1 LNETYQEYINRVVP
15 LTLPTTHEGQLN
27 HIQKSAKFADG
38 EPVAFPGYTIMTPPF
53 GEDKDNQA
61 FYESIQNCQAQ
72 LAQELDSELLITVPP
87 ESFHLTIADLVWNG
101 NYLAG
106 VKENPD
112 FEAILKQEVQNTFD
126 KYQELRTVNQSIEL
140 QLLGLTIFPRALA
153 ICLVAKGESDYVH
166 LTEIRQG
173 VYQNRPLIALGVQQ
187 QYSFIAHVT
196 LGYFDKVNPKS
207 DRDRLLATI
216 TKINEQWIDKDI
228 PIFKIQRVQLRKFD
242 NMVNYYREAD
252 WPEISI

>member
-1 LNETYQEYINRVVP
+1 MNETYQEYINRVVP
-15 LTLPTTHEGQLN
+15 LTLQTTHEGQLN
-27 HIQKSAKFADG
+27 HIQKSAKFEG
-38 EPVAFPGYTIMTPPF
+38 GKPVDFPGYTIMTPP
-53 GEDKDNQA
+53 GSEDRDNQA
-61 FYESIQNCQAQ
+61 FYEFIQNCQTQ
-72 LAQELDSELLITVPP
+72 LLQELDSELLITVPP
-87 ESFHLTIADLVWNG
+87 ESFHLTLADLVWNG

-112 FEAILKQEVQNTFD
+112 FETILKQEVQNSFD
-126 KYQELRTVNQSIEL
+126 KYYELRTVDQPIEL

-153 ICLVAKGESDYVH
+153 ICLVAKSESDYVH

-187 QYSFIAHVT
+187 QYSFIAHVS
-196 LGYFDKVNPKS
+196 LGYFGKVNPTL
-207 DRDRLLATI
+207 DRDRLLTTV

-228 PIFKIQRVQLRKFD
+228 PTFKIQRVQLRKFD

>member
-15 LTLPTTHEGQLN
+15 LTLQTTHEGQLN
-27 HIQKSAKFADG
+27 HIQKSAKFEG
-38 EPVAFPGYTIMTPPF
+38 GKPVDFPGYTIMTPP
-53 GEDKDNQA
+53 GSEDRDNQA
-61 FYESIQNCQAQ
+61 FYEFIQNCQTQ
-72 LAQELDSELLITVPP
+72 LLQELDSELLITVPP
-87 ESFHLTIADLVWNG
+87 ESFHLTLADLVWNG

-112 FEAILKQEVQNTFD
+112 FETILKQEVQNSFD
-126 KYQELRTVNQSIEL
+126 KYYELRTVDQPIEL

-153 ICLVAKGESDYVH
+153 ICLVAKSEDDYVH

-196 LGYFDKVNPKS
+196 LGYFGNVNSKS

-228 PIFKIQRVQLRKFD
+228 PIFKIQRIQLRKFD